1 MYSQLNYYY
10 QHRQYKLEYQKQYY
24 QNNKQKIKKYYS
36 DYYKNK
42 KGDGST
48 EIVKKKEKYKKTKH
62 PKIPSLT
69 IRYGSFNPF
78 QS

>member
-10 QHRQYKLEYQKQYY
+10 QHREYKLEYQKNYY
-24 QNNKQKIKKYYS
+24 QQNKQKIKKYYS

-42 KGDGST
+42 KGDNSN
-48 EIVKKKEKYKKTKH
+48 EIVKKEKKTKQEE
-62 PKIPSLT
+62 IPSLT

-78 QS
+78 LP

>member
-24 QNNKQKIKKYYS
+24 QQNKQKIKKYYS
-36 DYYKNK
+36 EYYKNK
-42 KGDGST
+42 KGDGPK
-48 EIVKKKEKYKKTKH
+48 EIVKKTKH

-78 QS
+78 LS

>member
-42 KGDGST
+42 KSDDT
-48 EIVKKKEKYKKTKH
+48 NETLKKKEKKTK
-62 PKIPSLT
+62 PQEIPSLK
-69 IRYGSFNPF
+69 IQRGEFILSFE
-78 QS
+78 

>member
-42 KGDGST
+42 KGTDNST
-48 EIVKKKEKYKKTKH
+48 EIVKKEKKTKV
-62 PKIPSLT
+62 IDVPSLK
-69 IRYGSFNPF
+69 IQRGEFILKF
-78 QS
+78 E